1 MLKRLLCD
9 KFAPPYRDITFNE
22 GLNVILGDSAGSS
35 AIGKTAFLN
44 VIDYV
49 FGGDAYYSGDIQQN
63 IGIHTIYFEFEFGE
77 EHLYFYR
84 NTGNTMSVFL
94 CDDQWHYREEMEL
107 QHYRRL
113 LAEKYGCLSGS
124 YRFEEVLAH
133 FFRIYGHG
141 NALEA
146 APYRA
151 SIYEDDRKSIDFLMS
166 IMGKSAVN
174 AALSDKAKELGIRVN
189 QLEKKVAEQG
199 QEDEQQ
205 LEENREKIEHLTQR
219 YNELMSENEDYQ
231 FGYLGF
237 PGSAD
242 DPVRTKLNKLRDEV
256 RRLTVTRDHY
266 QSQIDAI
273 KGVQD
278 TEVVSLTSEFQRLQH
293 FFPNANIAELKR
305 VEHFHMRI
313 REILQQE
320 AQEQIDALQKVI
332 NRYDSEIEILR
343 KRIQET
349 GLTRKMAVAAMS
361 QCVEIQMQIERL
373 QADNKQIEENIQK
386 REERLRAEQEL
397 AKLLRE
403 RKAVI
408 DLLQE
413 QINGRMRELY
423 DTITGKKETSAPVLK
438 INEDKSASFETPG
451 NTSEGAAFKGLII
464 YDLAIL
470 SIREHCTPALIH
482 DSNILSRIEAD
493 YLAPILRQ
501 YQKCGYQVFLSIDK
515 PWETSDEAQK
525 ILFDHPLL
533 QLAAGDKR
541 ELYGRSW
548 SKLEQ
553 KKAASDDSDRPAEG
567 EEENGKDS

>member
-1 MLKRLLCD
+1 
-9 KFAPPYRDITFNE
+9 
-22 GLNVILGDSAGSS
+22 
-35 AIGKTAFLN
+35 
-44 VIDYV
+44 
-49 FGGDAYYSGDIQQN
+49 
-63 IGIHTIYFEFEFGE
+63 
-77 EHLYFYR
+77 
-84 NTGNTMSVFL
+84 MSVFL

-151 SIYEDDRKSIDFLMS
+151 SIYEDDRKAIDFLMS
-166 IMGKSAVN
+166 IMGRSAVN
-174 AALSDKAKELGIRVN
+174 TALSDKAKELGIRVN
-189 QLEKKVAEQG
+189 QLEKKVTAQG

-219 YNELMSENEDYQ
+219 YNELMSESEDYQ

-237 PGSAD
+237 SGSED
-242 DPVRTKLNKLRDEV
+242 DPVRAKLNKLRDEV
-256 RRLTVTRDHY
+256 RRLTVTRDNY

-273 KGVQD
+273 KGVQER
-278 TEVVSLTSEFQRLQH
+278 EVVTLTSEFQRLQQ
-293 FFPNANIAELKR
+293 FFPNVNIVELNK
-305 VEHFHMRI
+305 VEHFHKRI

-320 AQEQIDALQKVI
+320 AQEQIDAIQKVI
-332 NRYDSEIEILR
+332 DRYDSEIEMLR

-373 QADNKQIEENIQK
+373 QAENTQIEENIQK
-386 REERLRAEQEL
+386 REERLKAEQEL
-397 AKLLRE
+397 ARLLRD

-408 DLLQE
+408 DSLQD
-413 QINGRMRELY
+413 QINSRMRELY
-423 DTITGKKETSAPVLK
+423 DAITGKKETSAPVLT
-438 INEDKSASFETPG
+438 INEDKTATFETPG
-451 NTSEGAAFKGLII
+451 NTSESAAFKSLII

-470 SIREHCTPALIH
+470 SFCEHCTPALIH

-493 YLAPILRQ
+493 YLAPLLEQ
-501 YQKCGYQVFLSIDK
+501 YRTCGYQVFISIDK
-515 PWETSDEAQK
+515 PWDTSDEAQK

-533 QLAAGDKR
+533 QLAAGGKR
-541 ELYGRSW
+541 ELYGHSW

-553 KKAASDDSDRPAEG
+553 KATSSDGAVHPIEG
-567 EEENGKDS
+567 EEVNGKDS